1 MPKTKKIIKA
11 IESDNQ
17 MTLVEIKTKSEEMQ
31 EMVDK
36 TQVTTEPEL
45 KLVSDKIKSIKM
57 LGKFV
62 KAEKEKYTNPAQQI
76 INEARAKYLPYEKM
90 CKDAED
96 QLKNKADQYM
106 TDVEN
111 VRLAKEKKIADR
123 AETGNIKEETAVK
136 KMEELGEEKKSV
148 STGSSQIQRKMVRTA
163 FIMDREKV
171 PHEYWDLNESR
182 AKRAALAGANV
193 PGVEV
198 REVSQMAIK

>member
-1 MPKTKKIIKA
+1 MPIKQTEIIKV
-11 IESDNQ
+11 EDQ
-17 MTLVEIKTKSEEMQ
+17 MNLTEIKTKSEEMQ

-36 TQVTTEPEL
+36 TQVTTEIEL
-45 KLVSDKIKSIKM
+45 KSVSDKIKSIKM

-62 KAEKEKYTNPAQQI
+62 KAEKEKYTQPAQQI
-76 INEARAKYLPYEKM
+76 INEARTKYLPYEKM
-90 CKDAED
+90 CKEAED

-106 TDVEN
+106 TEVEN
-111 VRLAKEKKIADR
+111 ERKRKEDVIAKR

-136 KMEELGEEKKSV
+136 KMEELGEEQKSV

>member
-1 MPKTKKIIKA
+1 MPKKQTDIIKA
-11 IESDNQ
+11 DDQLS
-17 MTLVEIKTKSEEMQ
+17 LAEIKTKSEEMQ
-31 EMVDK
+31 AMVDK
-36 TQVTTEPEL
+36 TQVTTEIEL
-45 KLVSDKIKSIKM
+45 KSVSDKIKSIKM

-62 KAEKEKYTNPAQQI
+62 KAEKEKYTQPAQQI
-76 INEARAKYLPYEKM
+76 INEARTKYLPYEKM
-90 CKDAED
+90 CKEAED

-106 TDVEN
+106 TEVEN
-111 VRLAKEKKIADR
+111 ERKRKEDVIAKR

-136 KMEELGEEKKSV
+136 KMEELGEEQKSV

>member
-1 MPKTKKIIKA
+1 MPKTKEIIKA
-11 IESDNQ
+11 DDQ
-17 MTLVEIKTKSEEMQ
+17 MNLGEIKTKSEEMQ
-31 EMVDK
+31 AMVDK
-36 TQVTTEPEL
+36 TQVTTEIEL
-45 KLVSDKIKSIKM
+45 KSVSDKIKSIKM

-62 KAEKEKYTNPAQQI
+62 KAEKEKYTQPAQQI
-76 INEARAKYLPYEKM
+76 INEARTKYLPYEKM
-90 CKDAED
+90 CKEAED

-106 TDVEN
+106 TEVEN
-111 VRLAKEKKIADR
+111 ERKRKEDVIAKR

-136 KMEELGEEKKSV
+136 KMEELGEEQKSV

>member
-1 MPKTKKIIKA
+1 MKTKQTEIIKV
-11 IESDNQ
+11 EDQ
-17 MTLVEIKTKSEEMQ
+17 MNLTEIKTKSEEMQ

-62 KAEKEKYTNPAQQI
+62 KAEKEKYTQPAQQI
-76 INEARAKYLPYEKM
+76 INEARTKYLPYEKM
-90 CKDAED
+90 CKEAED

-182 AKRAALAGANV
+182 AKRAALVGANV

>member
-1 MPKTKKIIKA
+1 MPKTKEIIKA
-11 IESDNQ
+11 DDQ
-17 MTLVEIKTKSEEMQ
+17 MNLGEIKTKSEEMQ
-31 EMVDK
+31 AMVDK
-36 TQVTTEPEL
+36 TQVTTEIEL
-45 KLVSDKIKSIKM
+45 KSVSDKIKSIKM

-62 KAEKEKYTNPAQQI
+62 KAEKEKYTQPAQQI
-76 INEARAKYLPYEKM
+76 INEARTKYLPYEKM
-90 CKDAED
+90 CKEAED

-106 TDVEN
+106 TEVEN
-111 VRLAKEKKIADR
+111 ERKRKEDVIAKR

-136 KMEELGEEKKSV
+136 KMEELGEEQKSV

-182 AKRAALAGANV
+182 AKRAALVGANV

>member
-1 MPKTKKIIKA
+1 MSKTKEIVKVEDSFI
-11 IESDNQ
+11 
-17 MTLVEIKTKSEEMQ
+17 EIKTKSEEMQ

>member
-1 MPKTKKIIKA
+1 MSKTKEIVKVEDSFI
-11 IESDNQ
+11 
-17 MTLVEIKTKSEEMQ
+17 EIKTKSEEMQ

-136 KMEELGEEKKSV
+136 KMEELGEEQKSV

>member
-1 MPKTKKIIKA
+1 MSKTKEIVKVEDSFI
-11 IESDNQ
+11 
-17 MTLVEIKTKSEEMQ
+17 EIKTKSEEMQ

-62 KAEKEKYTNPAQQI
+62 KAEKEKYTQPAQQI
-76 INEARAKYLPYEKM
+76 INEARTKYLPYEKM
-90 CKDAED
+90 CKEAED

-106 TDVEN
+106 TEVEN
-111 VRLAKEKKIADR
+111 ERKRKEDVIAKR

-136 KMEELGEEKKSV
+136 KMEELGEEQKSV

-182 AKRAALAGANV
+182 AKRAALVGANV

>member
-1 MPKTKKIIKA
+1 MPKTKEIIKA
-11 IESDNQ
+11 DDQ
-17 MTLVEIKTKSEEMQ
+17 MNLGEIKTKSEEMQ
-31 EMVDK
+31 AMVDK
-36 TQVTTEPEL
+36 TQVTTEIEL
-45 KLVSDKIKSIKM
+45 KSVSDKIKSIKM

-62 KAEKEKYTNPAQQI
+62 KAEKEKYTQPAQQI
-76 INEARAKYLPYEKM
+76 INEARTKYLPYEKM
-90 CKDAED
+90 CKEAED

-136 KMEELGEEKKSV
+136 KMEELGEEQKSV

-182 AKRAALAGANV
+182 AKRAAIVGANV

>member
-1 MPKTKKIIKA
+1 MPKTKEIIKA
-11 IESDNQ
+11 DDQ
-17 MTLVEIKTKSEEMQ
+17 MNLGEIKTKSEEMQ
-31 EMVDK
+31 AMVDK
-36 TQVTTEPEL
+36 TQVTTESEL
-45 KLVSDKIKSIKM
+45 KSVSDKIKSIKM

-62 KAEKEKYTNPAQQI
+62 KAEKEKYTQPAQQI
-76 INEARAKYLPYEKM
+76 INEARTKYLPYEKM
-90 CKDAED
+90 CKEAED

-106 TDVEN
+106 TEVEN
-111 VRLAKEKKIADR
+111 ERKRKEDVIAKR

-136 KMEELGEEKKSV
+136 KMEELGEEQKSV

-182 AKRAALAGANV
+182 AKRAALVGANV